1 MNKWEIAKLNNIC
14 VEKIQTISPKD
25 DYNIEYVDIS
35 SIDNQEKKIISYQT
49 IHSKDAPSRA
59 KQILKK
65 NDILVSTVRPNLN
78 AVAINQ
84 IESKNVVVG
93 STGYCVLRCTKN
105 IDVNYL
111 FNYCKSNTFISRLVK
126 LAKGASYPAV
136 SNLEVKNSKIP
147 LPPLE
152 TQKQIAKTLDTAAEL
167 LAMRK
172 QQLAELDNLI
182 KSIFYD
188 MFGDPVTN
196 EKGWEN
202 KKLGDFA
209 TLLNGRAYKQN
220 ELLKEGK
227 TPVLRVG
234 NFFSNKEWYYSNLVL
249 DESKYCDKGD
259 LLYAWSASF
268 GPKIWNGPRVIYH
281 YHIWKILVS
290 KEINKQFLFRLLQY
304 ITENLKQ
311 NTHGITM
318 VHLTK
323 SGMEQT
329 EFILPPVEIQI
340 QFAEIVTKIEEQK
353 ALVQKAIDET
363 QYLFDSLMNEYFD

>member
-1 MNKWEIAKLNNIC
+1 VSKCEKVKLDNIC

-35 SIDNQEKKIISYQT
+35 SIDNQEKKIVSYQT

-93 STGYCVLRCTKN
+93 STGYCVLRCTKD

-111 FNYCKSNTFISRLVK
+111 FNYCKSNAFINRLVK

-152 TQKQIAKTLDTAAEL
+152 TQKQIAKTLNIAAEL

-182 KSIFYD
+182 KSTFYK
-188 MFGDPVTN
+188 MFGDPITN
-196 EKGWEN
+196 EKGWELVSFTDVLILQRGFDLPVQN
-202 KKLGDFA
+202 RVTSGKVPVYGSNGILDFHNEPKIKNGGVITGRSGTIGKVFYTFSDYWPLNTTLFSVDIKGNNIIFLAYLLQFYNLGRFCSGTGVP
-209 TLLNGRAYKQN
+209 TLNRNIVHNEKIYKIPLNKQN
-220 ELLKEGK
+220 
-227 TPVLRVG
+227 
-234 NFFSNKEWYYSNLVL
+234 
-249 DESKYCDKGD
+249 
-259 LLYAWSASF
+259 
-268 GPKIWNGPRVIYH
+268 
-281 YHIWKILVS
+281 
-290 KEINKQFLFRLLQY
+290 
-304 ITENLKQ
+304 
-311 NTHGITM
+311 
-318 VHLTK
+318 
-323 SGMEQT
+323 
-329 EFILPPVEIQI
+329 
-340 QFAEIVTKIEEQK
+340 QFAEIVTKIEQQK
-353 ALVQKAIDET
+353 VLVQKAIDET
-363 QYLFDSLMNEYFD
+363 QYLFDSLMSEYFGE